1 MAITR
6 TETQVTWSASNSVS
20 VTAGSSQ
27 TSDAIT
33 LDATC
38 INAQIH
44 LKADNSTT
52 PASDDIIYFW
62 LLQTGGDPDG
72 TGADEYDAATSH
84 SALLL
89 AVLDTSQT
97 SNDPAFKTVPLPIPQ
112 KSAKLWAEGATA
124 GTTNSITVSA
134 TITEQRAA

>member
-6 TETQVTWSASNSVS
+6 TETQITWSASNSVS

-27 TSDAIT
+27 TSDEFN

-38 INAQIH
+38 TNAQIH

-52 PASDDIIYFW
+52 PAADDQIYFW

-72 TGADEYDAATSH
+72 TGADEFDTTGH
-84 SALLL
+84 ALLL
-89 AVLDTSQT
+89 GIVDT
-97 SNDPAFKTVPLPIPQ
+97 NVEDPALKTTPLVIPQ
-112 KSAKLWAEGATA
+112 KGAKLYAEGITA
-124 GTTNSITVSA
+124 GTTNSITVSG

>member
-6 TETQVTWSASNSVS
+6 AETQVTWSAANSVS
-20 VTAGSSQ
+20 VTAGGNQ
-27 TSDAIT
+27 ASDEVN

-38 INAQIH
+38 IAAQIA

-62 LLQTGGDPDG
+62 LLQTSGDPDG
-72 TGADEYDAATSH
+72 AATDEFDTTSG
-84 SALLL
+84 ALFL
-89 AVLDTSQT
+89 ARLDTSAQ
-97 SNDPAFKTVPLPIPQ
+97 DPIIATVPLPLPQ
-112 KSAKLWAEGATA
+112 KGLKLYAEGATA
-124 GTTNSITVSA
+124 GSTNTITVSA